1 VVTVGGSS
9 ANDINAATILANAA
23 TASNTTS
30 AIVKRDGNGDFTA
43 RNITAN
49 LLGNATNVTGIIA
62 GANGGTGV
70 ANSGKTITL
79 GGNLTTSG
87 SYNTIFTLG
96 GNTNITLPTT
106 GTVVTLDGSGDLT
119 NKTINGITPTAL
131 SSGFT
136 ISGGTS
142 TATTLTVSDN
152 ASVVGTNTGD
162 QTISLTGDLVGSGT
176 GTFSTTLSN
185 SGVVANTYGTANTIP
200 SFTVDA
206 KGRITNVTNTTI
218 NAVGSTLNNGKILI
232 GDGSN
237 QASEKQLS
245 GDLTMDNAGVTTIG
259 AGKVTNSM
267 LAGNIDVASKV
278 TGILPVAN
286 GGTGANTFSTG
297 FLKANG
303 TSAFTTVSSI
313 PVATIT
319 GAVSKVNGVSP
330 NSNGEV
336 SLTFGRTFTGL
347 FASYNVSTGQISTD
361 DFSSQ

>member
-1 VVTVGGSS
+1 
-9 ANDINAATILANAA
+9 
-23 TASNTTS
+23 
-30 AIVKRDGNGDFTA
+30 
-43 RNITAN
+43 
-49 LLGNATNVTGIIA
+49 LGNATNVTGIIA

-185 SGVVANTYGTANTIP
+185 SGVVANTYGTANVIP

-206 KGRITNVTNTTI
+206 KGRITNVANTTI

-237 QASEKQLS
+237 QAAEKQLS

-297 FLKANG
+297 F
-303 TSAFTTVSSI
+303 
-313 PVATIT
+313 
-319 GAVSKVNGVSP
+319 
-330 NSNGEV
+330 
-336 SLTFGRTFTGL
+336 
-347 FASYNVSTGQISTD
+347 
-361 DFSSQ
+361 